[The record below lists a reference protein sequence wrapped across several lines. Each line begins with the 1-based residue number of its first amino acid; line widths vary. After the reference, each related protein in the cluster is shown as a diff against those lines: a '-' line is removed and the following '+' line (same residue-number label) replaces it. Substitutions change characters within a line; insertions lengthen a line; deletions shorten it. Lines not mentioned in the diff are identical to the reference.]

1 LLGGLLAAAMTCG
14 LMPANMLD
22 ENTAEAASFD
32 YPVQQFRMGIADTN
46 RNVNISETES
56 GSPVTSD
63 KDNGT
68 DSENWYLNYISAGV
82 YEIVNA
88 ATDYV
93 LTAESG
99 YCTIAPDT
107 DAANQRWNIT
117 AVQQDFE
124 GFDLYYKIT
133 SNADASKALT
143 FTPDTNSFSLDS
155 YSGGT
160 YQKYKLNLK
169 GLEGFAANAKVAGG
183 EKAGTIGGLLGET
196 VFVDT
201 TEECVAAMKRTE
213 PLTIV
218 VTENLEFNDW
228 NKTDQKIESNKT
240 ILGSYSKNIIYNS
253 QWRND
258 EFYGDSSIPP
268 SNNIVFQNL
277 HFRASELN
285 SNGCGVILVYIYC
298 GRNVWFDHNDFSASF
313 GHNRDVE
320 VGKFIWINTPSMGWA
335 DDCYNGISPDYVT
348 ISSNHFNN
356 RSWTVAYGTQNTET
370 TRDRTTLMFNKWE
383 NCARRTPQI
392 GNGTGHVYNSYHTY
406 SITEPSQQIIAGDG
420 CTMLTEY
427 CYFEG
432 LKGLEFAGGGSASS
446 PFRDTGSVSAASV
459 GGSASAMNQ
468 SFQYSHSW
476 NPGTENYGYSLISAN
491 DTKSFCNSYSGA
503 VTKLSDMKY
512 ITDSDLSGMVM
523 KKYESP
529 FLKEIE
535 VGELSTGKEGT
546 VLSTE
551 NTYTFKNSGSGL
563 YLAVADGT
571 EAAGTDVIQAAEN
584 GNAASWTLKE
594 SGNADGYYYVISKLG
609 DGRTYFLDVASMGTD
624 NGTNIGIWTDTACDA
639 QLFKFVDNGDG
650 TFQIATKVTKDAS
663 GIGIVAGSTESGA
676 SAVQWKYDG
685 SANQKWIIEID
696 STIAQN
702 LQIKD
707 TAHIAGWAAVE
718 SVKVGDP
725 VFGDRDA
732 TYTALPDALIGAEY
746 IRTACDS
753 KNSTEDLAVMTVTK
767 DGTVYAA
774 FDSRVTSAPAWLSG
788 WTKNDMTAVNSKD
801 VTFVIYA
808 LEVNAGDTVTLGT
821 NGQSAS
827 CVNYTVFLT
836 EKAEEETT
844 TEATT
849 TETTTSTEETTEET
863 TAQTTASTEETT
875 AESSET
881 TATETVTPDT
891 DEVVYGDVNVDGKV
905 TIADILTLNKNL
917 LCGESMSAQGTL
929 NADVD
934 GDGKP
939 TSTDALNIL
948 KYLIMIIDTLP
959 V

>member
-1 LLGGLLAAAMTCG
+1 
-14 LMPANMLD
+14 
-22 ENTAEAASFD
+22 
-32 YPVQQFRMGIADTN
+32 
-46 RNVNISETES
+46 
-56 GSPVTSD
+56 
-63 KDNGT
+63 
-68 DSENWYLNYISAGV
+68 
-82 YEIVNA
+82 
-88 ATDYV
+88 
-93 LTAESG
+93 
-99 YCTIAPDT
+99 
-107 DAANQRWNIT
+107 
-117 AVQQDFE
+117 
-124 GFDLYYKIT
+124 
-133 SNADASKALT
+133 
-143 FTPDTNSFSLDS
+143 
-155 YSGGT
+155 
-160 YQKYKLNLK
+160 
-169 GLEGFAANAKVAGG
+169 
-183 EKAGTIGGLLGET
+183 
-196 VFVDT
+196 
-201 TEECVAAMKRTE
+201 
-213 PLTIV
+213 
-218 VTENLEFNDW
+218 
-228 NKTDQKIESNKT
+228 
-240 ILGSYSKNIIYNS
+240 
-253 QWRND
+253 
-258 EFYGDSSIPP
+258 
-268 SNNIVFQNL
+268 
-277 HFRASELN
+277 
-285 SNGCGVILVYIYC
+285 
-298 GRNVWFDHNDFSASF
+298 
-313 GHNRDVE
+313 
-320 VGKFIWINTPSMGWA
+320 
-335 DDCYNGISPDYVT
+335 
-348 ISSNHFNN
+348 
-356 RSWTVAYGTQNTET
+356 
-370 TRDRTTLMFNKWE
+370 
-383 NCARRTPQI
+383 
-392 GNGTGHVYNSYHTY
+392 
-406 SITEPSQQIIAGDG
+406 
-420 CTMLTEY
+420 
-427 CYFEG
+427 
-432 LKGLEFAGGGSASS
+432 
-446 PFRDTGSVSAASV
+446 
-459 GGSASAMNQ
+459 
-468 SFQYSHSW
+468 
-476 NPGTENYGYSLISAN
+476 
-491 DTKSFCNSYSGA
+491 
-503 VTKLSDMKY
+503 MKY
-512 ITDSDLSGMVM
+512 ITDSGLSGMVM
-523 KKYESP
+523 KKYDSP

-535 VGELSTGKEGT
+535 VGELSTGKVGT

-788 WTKNDMTAVNSKD
+788 WTKTDMTAVNSKD

-808 LEVNAGDTVTLGT
+808 LAVNAGDTVTLGT

-891 DEVVYGDVNVDGKV
+891 DEVLYGDVNVDGKV